1 MSNVAYGAIIPD
13 FKVCEMPK
21 FLHGECWRII
31 RANNHMTER
40 ICAKPAAMYEM
51 TRPDRAND
59 VCRLEPSLGV
69 RVSLCD
75 KCVEKVT
82 QAGYNLRKVLAP

>member
-1 MSNVAYGAIIPD
+1 
-13 FKVCEMPK
+13 MPK

-31 RANNHMTER
+31 RATKDRNER
-40 ICAKPAAMYEM
+40 LCEKPAAMYEM

-59 VCRLEPSLGV
+59 VCKLEPSLGV

-75 KCVEKVT
+75 ACAVKVT
-82 QAGYNLRKVLAP
+82 EAGYSLRKVLAP